1 MYLVYPF
8 ERQGRSVMQKKK
20 LILTR
25 HCRGVL
31 SLFYIVSYIDISRP
45 DSLGSYA
52 PM

>member
-8 ERQGRSVMQKKK
+8 GRQGRKRNAK
-20 LILTR
+20 LNPTR

-31 SLFYIVSYIDISRP
+31 SLFYIVSYIDISQP
-45 DSLGSYA
+45 DPLGSYA